1 MTKRKPIKRPEVR
14 NLLQRIVAFRFCPG
28 IPARFRG
35 CRTVLHVVFPGE
47 KGGDTVPD
55 GAFVQWGPDRT
66 FSQKNVEK
74 GRGEQRDFPG
84 KNDFLYGISSD
95 FPGVPYKKSFLH
107 REPLFAEFSDTS
119 APYQRTTAKPRA
131 LTFGEGVERS
141 EMGGGG
147 ATIPHFLRRRI
158 RILLSLR
165 DIPL

>member
-14 NLLQRIVAFRFCPG
+14 NLLQRIVAFRFCTG

-47 KGGDTVPD
+47 KGSDTVPD
-55 GAFVQWGPDRT
+55 GAFAQWGPDRT

-74 GRGEQRDFPG
+74 GRGEQRDFPC

-107 REPLFAEFSDTS
+107 RRPLRLKFRDAS
-119 APYQRTTAKPRA
+119 APYQRTAPQARA

-141 EMGGGG
+141 ETGGGIA
-147 ATIPHFLRRRI
+147 ATPHVLRRI
-158 RILLSLR
+158 QIPLSLR